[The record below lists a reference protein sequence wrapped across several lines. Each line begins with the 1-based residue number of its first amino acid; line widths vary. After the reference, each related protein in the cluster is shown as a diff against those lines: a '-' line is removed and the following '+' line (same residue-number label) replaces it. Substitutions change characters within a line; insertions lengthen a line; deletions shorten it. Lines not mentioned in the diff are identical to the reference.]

1 MIRRESVEVTNDKAE
16 NEVEDAGKSNH
27 IQRGTELVDI
37 IPSSS
42 KAHQR
47 RPTRRDEFGNKI
59 PSTCEHKRHYTQCVK
74 CGGSNI
80 CVHRRQRSKCYEC
93 GGSSLCEHRRE
104 KNQVVWIY
112 LEKNLLLPHNQAFYR

>member
-1 MIRRESVEVTNDKAE
+1 MLRQESVEVTNDKAE
-16 NEVEDAGKSNH
+16 NEVEDAGESNH
-27 IQRGTELVDI
+27 KELGTEFVDI

-47 RPTRRDEFGNKI
+47 RPSRRDEFWNKI
-59 PSTCEHKRHYTQCVK
+59 PSICEHKRHYTQCVK

-104 KNQVVWIY
+104 KNQVV
-112 LEKNLLLPHNQAFYR
+112 